1 MKRKVFFVA
10 LLCSFSLS
18 ACGGGSTTTT
28 EAPTETSIEE
38 STAEETV
45 TEEDAVEE
53 NSASVDDSD
62 GWGSVRALGLDNST
76 MLSIYQDYQDAWE
89 SSPEDPIAKRDY
101 EAQVDE
107 EIAEKYETW
116 PSTVRY
122 WFRKR
127 GIKPEVLRGNKKS
140 TGRKCSS
147 CIYRQLNP
155 NLGNCDYICKTGHSR
170 GCSAINCDK
179 YVKGRPIAS
188 MKETVEDYDI
198 FDE

>member
-1 MKRKVFFVA
+1 MKKYETKVQELDVHRKEIIQMVKN
-10 LLCSFSLS
+10 
-18 ACGGGSTTTT
+18 GS
-28 EAPTETSIEE
+28 S
-38 STAEETV
+38 
-45 TEEDAVEE
+45 
-53 NSASVDDSD
+53 
-62 GWGSVRALGLDNST
+62 
-76 MLSIYQDYQDAWE
+76 Q
-89 SSPEDPIAKRDY
+89 K
-101 EAQVDE
+101 

-116 PSTVRY
+116 PSIVRY

-127 GIKPEVLRGNKKS
+127 GIKPEVLRGNQKS

-198 FDE
+198 FDERGRKKKWKTELVRPADTMMIFSAIRKESGSEMTIAAVNGKWNHGSSGEKVC

>member
-1 MKRKVFFVA
+1 MPSDAEVVLWKNTRPKQELDVHRKEIIQMVKT
-10 LLCSFSLS
+10 
-18 ACGGGSTTTT
+18 GS
-28 EAPTETSIEE
+28 S
-38 STAEETV
+38 
-45 TEEDAVEE
+45 
-53 NSASVDDSD
+53 
-62 GWGSVRALGLDNST
+62 
-76 MLSIYQDYQDAWE
+76 Q
-89 SSPEDPIAKRDY
+89 K
-101 EAQVDE
+101 

-198 FDE
+198 FDEWGRKAVNQRWHRNVENVKILSFKIWMGDLITGTVNIRR